1 MHQATDSYSSHH
13 RIIILVTQ
21 SQQTLPTL
29 SSAAAADYLLLETES
44 KIGNTE
50 MEFQEG
56 MMRFVVNK
64 PIKTKWAFE
73 KQTEKQR
80 STETAT
86 PRRKWKIFNKYLS
99 SPPSKPL
106 NPKPKQPPKEFIC
119 TISGSLMADPVIVSS
134 GHTFEQ
140 ACVRACKALG
150 FTPTLP
156 DSSTPDF
163 SSIIPNLALKSTI
176 LNWCKNSS
184 VDPPKPVDYN
194 TAEKLVRT
202 LMATGTQNENGAQQ
216 TEMSEKKLIQ
226 GVRENTSVNSNHPNH
241 CDSSSD
247 DSFGTTASIHSLQLA
262 TQPSCYSS
270 PSSSEIET
278 LAPNCTE
285 EDEILAKLRSPQ
297 VFEIE
302 EAVIFLRQITRT
314 REDSRGHLCTP
325 RLLSVLRSLIISR
338 YSSIQVN
345 SVAALVNL
353 SLEKANKVRIVRSGI
368 VPPLVDVL
376 KGGFAEAQEH
386 ASGALFSLALDDNNK
401 TAIGVLGALQPLI
414 HMLRSESERTRH
426 DSALALYHLSLV
438 QSNRSKL
445 VKLGFVPILLG
456 MLRLGHMTGRVLL
469 ILCNLA
475 WCMDGRAAMLDAGG
489 VDCLVGLLDGA
500 KLKSESAWASCVDAL
515 YGLSHGGLRFK
526 GLAKAV
532 GAEEV
537 LMKVEKVG
545 SNRAWEKAK
554 RVLEMIKKRE
564 EEEEVDWV
572 DLLDMDGHTQC

>member
-1 MHQATDSYSSHH
+1 
-13 RIIILVTQ
+13 
-21 SQQTLPTL
+21 
-29 SSAAAADYLLLETES
+29 
-44 KIGNTE
+44 

-56 MMRFVVNK
+56 MMKFVVHK
-64 PIKTKWAFE
+64 PIQTKWAFE
-73 KQTEKQR
+73 RDTEKQR
-80 STETAT
+80 TTEAAT
-86 PRRKWKIFNKYLS
+86 PRRKWKIFNKSLPS
-99 SPPSKPL
+99 SPSKPL
-106 NPKPKQPPKEFIC
+106 NPKPKQPPKEFLC
-119 TISGSLMADPVIVSS
+119 PISGSLMADPVIVSS

-140 ACVRACKALG
+140 ACVKACKALA
-150 FTPTLP
+150 FTPILS
-156 DSSTPDF
+156 DSSTSDF

-184 VDPPKPVDYN
+184 VEPPKPIDSN

-202 LMATGTQNENGAQQ
+202 LMAAETQKSGTKNENEAQQ
-216 TEMSEKKLIQ
+216 TEISEKKLIQ
-226 GVRENTSVNSNHPNH
+226 GVREKPSVNSNHHSH

-247 DSFGTTASIHSLQLA
+247 DSFGTNASTRSLQLV

-278 LAPNCTE
+278 LTPNSTE
-285 EDEILAKLRSPQ
+285 EGEILAKLKSQQ

-302 EAVIFLRQITRT
+302 EAVILLRQITRT
-314 REDSRGHLCTP
+314 REDSRANLCTP
-325 RLLSVLRSLIISR
+325 RLISALRSLIISR

-368 VPPLVDVL
+368 VPPLIDVL
-376 KGGFAEAQEH
+376 KGGFPEAQEH

-414 HMLRSESERTRH
+414 HMLRSDSERTRH

-445 VKLGFVPILLG
+445 VKLGSIPILLG
-456 MLRLGHMTGRVLL
+456 MLRSGHMTGRVLL

-489 VDCLVGLLDGA
+489 VGCLVGLLDGA
-500 KLKSESAWASCVDAL
+500 ELKSESAWASCVDAL

-526 GLAKAV
+526 GLAKVV
-532 GAEEV
+532 GAEEA
-537 LMKVEKVG
+537 LMKVEKAG
-545 SNRAWEKAK
+545 SKRAWEKAK
-554 RVLEMIKKRE
+554 RVLEMIKRKE

-572 DLLDMDGHTQC
+572 ELLELGSQTLC

>member
-1 MHQATDSYSSHH
+1 
-13 RIIILVTQ
+13 
-21 SQQTLPTL
+21 
-29 SSAAAADYLLLETES
+29 
-44 KIGNTE
+44 

-56 MMRFVVNK
+56 MMKLVVHK
-64 PIKTKWAFE
+64 PIKSFE
-73 KQTEKQR
+73 KETEKQR
-80 STETAT
+80 ITDTAT

-99 SPPSKPL
+99 SPPSKPV

-119 TISGSLMADPVIVSS
+119 TISSSLMADPVIVSS

-184 VDPPKPVDYN
+184 VDPPKPVDSN

-202 LMATGTQNENGAQQ
+202 LMAADAQKWGNQNENGAQQ
-216 TEMSEKKLIQ
+216 TEISEKKVIQ
-226 GVRENTSVNSNHPNH
+226 GVREKPSVNSNHPSH

-247 DSFGTTASIHSLQLA
+247 DSFGTTASIRSLQLA

-285 EDEILAKLRSPQ
+285 EEEILAKLRSPQ

-302 EAVIFLRQITRT
+302 ESVIFLRQITRT

-325 RLLSVLRSLIISR
+325 RLLSALRSLIMSR

-353 SLEKANKVRIVRSGI
+353 SLENANKVRIVRSGI

-414 HMLRSESERTRH
+414 HMLRSQSERTRH

-438 QSNRSKL
+438 QSNRCKL
-445 VKLGFVPILLG
+445 VKLGSVPILLG
-456 MLRLGHMTGRVLL
+456 MLRSGHMTGRLLL

-489 VDCLVGLLDGA
+489 VDCLVGLLDGGE
-500 KLKSESAWASCVDAL
+500 LKSESAWASCVDTL

-526 GLAKAV
+526 GLAKAAR
-532 GAEEV
+532 AEEV
-537 LMKVEKVG
+537 LIKVENVG
-545 SNRAWEKAK
+545 CKRAWEKAK

-564 EEEEVDWV
+564 EEEEEVDWV
-572 DLLDMDGHTQC
+572 NLLDMESQTQC